1 MKEDNDQILSEGTPA
16 EREAGAA
23 QSPGSRAFAFSLG
36 LHAALCAA
44 IAIASVLTFHRPK
57 REPMD
62 VMAEFTVAVPAEPE
76 PAPDPAPAAEPAPEP
91 PPAPVRTAEPEPV
104 PEPVRNPPKPPKPT
118 KPPKPKIDPRNVKVV
133 HRDPPK
139 PERKTTKVTLPP
151 KVSPQRPRTT
161 VTFDGPKLSPREIER
176 LLQLGAKPSD
186 HTSVPASEL
195 QRCYAIIQRQLYEAW
210 IRPDA
215 SNVSSNDPV
224 IAFRIGPGG
233 RVLSASLSKSSGN
246 AVLDES
252 VVSAARSIGRF
263 NGLSESFVRANQDF
277 TVAFRL
283 EGGA

>member
-1 MKEDNDQILSEGTPA
+1 MKEDSSQILREGTFA

-23 QSPGSRAFAFSLG
+23 RRPGSRALAFSLG

-44 IAIASVLTFHRPK
+44 IAIASVLTFHRQK

-62 VMAEFTVAVPAEPE
+62 VMAEFTVAVPAEP
-76 PAPDPAPAAEPAPEP
+76 DPAPAPAPTTEPEPAPEP

-104 PEPVRNPPKPPKPT
+104 PEPVREPPKPPKP
-118 KPPKPKIDPRNVKVV
+118 KKPKIDPSTAKVV
-133 HRDPPK
+133 RRDPPK
-139 PERKTTKVTLPP
+139 PERKITKVTLPP
-151 KVSPQRPRTT
+151 KVVPPRPRTT
-161 VTFDGPKLSPREIER
+161 VTFDGPKLSPQEIER

-186 HTSVPASEL
+186 HTSIPASEL

-215 SNVSSNDPV
+215 SNVSRNDPV

-233 RVLSASLSKSSGN
+233 RVLSANLSKSSGN